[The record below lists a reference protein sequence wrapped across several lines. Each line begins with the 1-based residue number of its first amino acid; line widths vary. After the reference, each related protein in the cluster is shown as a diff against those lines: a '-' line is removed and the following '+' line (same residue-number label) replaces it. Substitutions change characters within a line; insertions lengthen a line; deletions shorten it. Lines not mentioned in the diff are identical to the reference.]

1 MNIGDIVIIAIFG
14 AIGFGAVS
22 WIISRASSTSQ
33 NSANRDTEDHAEN
46 RPNSSARNRSDN
58 AREWY
63 EVLEIDKNA
72 NFESI
77 SKAYYERMKKYHPDH
92 VEHLG
97 EEFREIAELKS
108 KEINVAFERARQ
120 VVAGRAHR
128 DL

>member
-14 AIGFGAVS
+14 AIGFGVVS
-22 WIISRASSTSQ
+22 WIISRTSSARQ
-33 NSANRDTEDHAEN
+33 NNANNGTKSHAEN
-46 RPNSSARNRSDN
+46 NSNNAAPNRAGST
-58 AREWY
+58 REWH

-108 KEINVAFERARQ
+108 KEINAAFERARQ